1 MDNHHPRGPDRSQS
15 RDLHLR
21 SVIPGTE
28 KEKSYEFTKE
38 SNF

>member
-1 MDNHHPRGPDRSQS
+1 MDNHHLRGIERSQS
-15 RDLHLR
+15 CGRHLR